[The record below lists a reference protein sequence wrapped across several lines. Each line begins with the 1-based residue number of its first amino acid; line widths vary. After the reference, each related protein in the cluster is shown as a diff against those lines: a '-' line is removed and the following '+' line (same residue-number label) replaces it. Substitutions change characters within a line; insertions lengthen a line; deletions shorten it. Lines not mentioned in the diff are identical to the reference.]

1 MSVIRNNK
9 SSIVFLQFLQVSPD
23 VIVTLIKL
31 IYLWLSLKL

>member
-1 MSVIRNNK
+1 MSVVRNNK
-9 SSIVFLQFLQVSPD
+9 SSIVFLQFLQVSRD